1 MACAPNPLSGF
12 LVGGELTIVRS
23 FYMHTSQKLP
33 IFDPTPLNL
42 LALNFQDVANLVDK
56 LGWPLY
62 RTNQVLRWLYQHRT
76 REIDSMSNL
85 SKKDRASLKTVATIG
100 RTPTPTVMQSQDGTR
115 KLLFSLDN
123 NLAIESVL
131 IPDSKRLTLCIST
144 QVGCTVDCR
153 FCLTGQ
159 MGLKRN
165 LKAHEIVGQ
174 VMAAQDI
181 LEKGERITSLVFMG
195 MGEPLANIDDVSEAV
210 SRITNI
216 QWGLGIP
223 ARRITISTAGFAR
236 RLKALAGL
244 GVNVA
249 VSLNATTNEQ
259 RDVLMPMVNKLS
271 PLPELLEACRTYPLD
286 RGKRLTFEYVL
297 LSGKNDS
304 PEDAQRLSQLIRGM
318 RCKVNL
324 IPFNEFP
331 GSPFCRPG
339 DEAIEKFQNVLR
351 NQGLDVFLRES
362 RGSDI
367 LGACGQLGKLPA

>member
-1 MACAPNPLSGF
+1 MNAF
-12 LVGGELTIVRS
+12 K
-23 FYMHTSQKLP
+23 KLP
-33 IFDPTPLNL
+33 IVDPALPNL
-42 LALNFQDVANLVDK
+42 LALNFQDIANLVDK
-56 LGWPLY
+56 LGWSFY
-62 RTNQVLRWLYQHRT
+62 RTQQVLRWLYQHRT

-85 SKKDRASLKTVATIG
+85 SKKDRDFLKTVATIIG
-100 RTPTPTVMQSQDGTR
+100 IPAPTVMQSQDGTR
-115 KLLFSLDN
+115 KLLFSLEN

-131 IPDSKRLTLCIST
+131 IPYSKRLTLCISV

-181 LEKGERITSLVFMG
+181 LEEGERITSLVFMG
-195 MGEPLANIDDVSEAV
+195 MGEPLANIDAVSEAV

-223 ARRITISTAGFAR
+223 ARRITISTAGLAR

-249 VSLNATTNEQ
+249 ISLNATTNEQ
-259 RDVLMPMVNKLS
+259 RDILMPMVNKLN

-297 LSGKNDS
+297 LSGENDS
-304 PEDAQRLSQLIRGM
+304 PEDAQRLTKLLRGM
-318 RCKVNL
+318 RCKINL

-331 GSPFCRPG
+331 GSPFLRPS
-339 DEAIEKFQNVLR
+339 DRAIKNFQDVLR
-351 NQGLDVFLRES
+351 YNGLDVFLRES
-362 RGSDI
+362 RGRDI

>member
-1 MACAPNPLSGF
+1 MDAF
-12 LVGGELTIVRS
+12 R
-23 FYMHTSQKLP
+23 KLP
-33 IFDPTPLNL
+33 ILNPTPLNL

-56 LGWPLY
+56 LGWPAY
-62 RTNQVLRWLYQHRT
+62 RAKQVLRWLYQHRA
-76 REIDSMSNL
+76 REIDSMNNL
-85 SKKDRASLKTVATIG
+85 SRQDRDFLKTVANIK
-100 RTPTPTVMQSQDGTR
+100 RTPMSMVMQSQDGTR
-115 KLLFSLDN
+115 KLLFSLEN

-131 IPDSKRLTLCIST
+131 IPDSKRLTLCVST

-165 LKAHEIVGQ
+165 LKGHEIVAQ

-195 MGEPLANIDDVSEAV
+195 MGEPLANIDAVSDAV

-223 ARRITISTAGFAR
+223 ARRITISTAGFTKS
-236 RLKALAGL
+236 LKALAAL

-249 VSLNATTNEQ
+249 ISLNATTNEQ
-259 RDVLMPMVNKLS
+259 RDVLMPMVNKLN

-297 LSGKNDS
+297 LSGENDS
-304 PEDAQRLSQLIRGM
+304 PEDAQRLMQLIQGI
-318 RCKVNL
+318 RCKINL

-331 GSPFCRPG
+331 GSLFRRSS
-339 DEAIEKFQNVLR
+339 DEAIKKFQNVLR
-351 NQGLDVFLRES
+351 HHGFDVFLRES

-367 LGACGQLGKLPA
+367 FGACGQLGKFPA

>member
-1 MACAPNPLSGF
+1 MNA
-12 LVGGELTIVRS
+12 
-23 FYMHTSQKLP
+23 SQKLP
-33 IFDPTPLNL
+33 ILDPTPVNL
-42 LALNFQDVANLVDK
+42 LALNFQDIANLIDK

-62 RTNQVLRWLYQHRT
+62 RTQQVLRWLYQHRA

-85 SKKDRASLKTVATIG
+85 SKKDRDCLKTVATIG
-100 RTPTPTVMQSQDGTR
+100 RISVPMIMQSQDRTR
-115 KLLFSLDN
+115 KLLFSLEN
-123 NLAIESVL
+123 NLTVESVL
-131 IPDSKRLTLCIST
+131 IPDCKRLTLCISV

-181 LEKGERITSLVFMG
+181 LEEDERITSLVFMG
-195 MGEPLANIDDVSEAV
+195 MGEPLANLDAVSEAV

-236 RLKALAGL
+236 RLKALAEL

-249 VSLNATTNEQ
+249 ISLNATTNEQ

-271 PLPELLEACRTYPLD
+271 PLSELLEACRTYPLN

-297 LSGKNDS
+297 LSGENDS
-304 PEDAQRLSQLIRGM
+304 SEDAQRLIQLLQGI
-318 RCKVNL
+318 RCKINL

-331 GSPFCRPG
+331 GSSFCRPS
-339 DEAIEKFQNVLR
+339 DEATKKFQNTLR
-351 NQGLDVFLRES
+351 HHGLDVFLRES
-362 RGSDI
+362 RGRDI
-367 LGACGQLGKLPA
+367 LGACGQLGKIPA

>member
-1 MACAPNPLSGF
+1 
-12 LVGGELTIVRS
+12 
-23 FYMHTSQKLP
+23 MHTSQKLP

-297 LSGKNDS
+297 LSGENDS
-304 PEDAQRLSQLIRGM
+304 CEDAQRLTQLLRGM
-318 RCKVNL
+318 RCKINL

-331 GSPFCRPG
+331 GSPFRRPSKE
-339 DEAIEKFQNVLR
+339 DIREFQNVLR
-351 NQGLDVFLRES
+351 YHGMDVFLRES
-362 RGSDI
+362 RGRDI

>member
-1 MACAPNPLSGF
+1 MN
-12 LVGGELTIVRS
+12 V
-23 FYMHTSQKLP
+23 SQNLP
-33 IFDPTPLNL
+33 ILDPEPLDL
-42 LALNFQDVANLVDK
+42 LALNFQDISNLVEK
-56 LGWPLY
+56 LGWPFY
-62 RTNQVLRWLYQHRT
+62 RTRQVLQWLYQHRI

-85 SKKDRASLKTVATIG
+85 SKKDRDSLKIVATIR
-100 RTPTPTVMQSQDGTR
+100 RTPTPMVMQSQDGTR
-115 KLLFSLDN
+115 KLLFSFEN
-123 NLAIESVL
+123 NLDIESVL
-131 IPDSKRLTLCIST
+131 IPDSKRLTLCISA
-144 QVGCTVDCR
+144 QVGCSVDCR

-181 LEKGERITSLVFMG
+181 LERGKRITSLVFMG
-195 MGEPLANIDDVSEAV
+195 MGEPLANVDAVSEAV
-210 SRITNI
+210 SRITNT

-223 ARRITISTAGFAR
+223 AKRITISTAGFSR

-249 VSLNATTNEQ
+249 ISLNATTNEQ
-259 RDVLMPMVNKLS
+259 RDVLMPMVNKLN

-297 LSGKNDS
+297 LSGENDS
-304 PEDAQRLSQLIRGM
+304 PQDAQRLSQLLRGM
-318 RCKVNL
+318 WCKINL

-339 DEAIEKFQNVLR
+339 DKAIEKFRNVLR

-367 LGACGQLGKLPA
+367 FGACGQLGKLPA

>member
-1 MACAPNPLSGF
+1 MDAF
-12 LVGGELTIVRS
+12 R
-23 FYMHTSQKLP
+23 KLP
-33 IFDPTPLNL
+33 ILDSTPLNL
-42 LALNFQDVANLVDK
+42 LALNFQDIANLVDK
-56 LGWPLY
+56 LGLPSY
-62 RTNQVLRWLYQHRT
+62 RTQQVLRWLYQHRT
-76 REIDSMSNL
+76 QEIDSMSNL
-85 SKKDRASLKTVATIG
+85 SKRDRDSLKTVATI
-100 RTPTPTVMQSQDGTR
+100 RRIPKPMLVQSQDGTR
-115 KLLFSLDN
+115 KLLFSLEN

-131 IPDSKRLTLCIST
+131 IPDSKRLTLCISA

-165 LKAHEIVGQ
+165 LRAHEIIGQ
-174 VMAAQDI
+174 VMAAQDV
-181 LEKGERITSLVFMG
+181 LEEGKRITSLVFMG
-195 MGEPLANIDDVSEAV
+195 MGEPLANVDAVSEAV
-210 SRITNI
+210 SRITNT

-223 ARRITISTAGFAR
+223 ARRITISTAGIAR

-249 VSLNATTNEQ
+249 ISLNATTNEQ

-297 LSGKNDS
+297 LSGENDS
-304 PEDAQRLSQLIRGM
+304 CEDAQRLTQLLRGM
-318 RCKVNL
+318 RCKINL

-331 GSPFCRPG
+331 GSPFRRPSKE
-339 DEAIEKFQNVLR
+339 DIREFQNVLR
-351 NQGLDVFLRES
+351 YHGMDVFLRES
-362 RGSDI
+362 RGRDI

>member
-1 MACAPNPLSGF
+1 MN
-12 LVGGELTIVRS
+12 
-23 FYMHTSQKLP
+23 
-33 IFDPTPLNL
+33 
-42 LALNFQDVANLVDK
+42 
-56 LGWPLY
+56 
-62 RTNQVLRWLYQHRT
+62 
-76 REIDSMSNL
+76 NL
-85 SKKDRASLKTVATIG
+85 SRQDRDFLKTVANIK
-100 RTPTPTVMQSQDGTR
+100 RTPMSMVMQSQDGTR
-115 KLLFSLDN
+115 KLLFSLEN

-131 IPDSKRLTLCIST
+131 IPDSKRLTLCVST

-165 LKAHEIVGQ
+165 LKAHEIVDQ

-195 MGEPLANIDDVSEAV
+195 MGEPLANIDAVSDAV

-223 ARRITISTAGFAR
+223 ARRITISTAGFTKS
-236 RLKALAGL
+236 LKALAAL

-249 VSLNATTNEQ
+249 ISLNATTNEQ
-259 RDVLMPMVNKLS
+259 RDVLMPMVNKLN
-271 PLPELLEACRTYPLD
+271 PLPELLEACRAYPLD

-297 LSGKNDS
+297 LNGENDS
-304 PEDAQRLSQLIRGM
+304 PQDAQRLTQLLRGM
-318 RCKVNL
+318 RCKINL

-331 GSPFCRPG
+331 GSMFRRPP

-351 NQGLDVFLRES
+351 HRGLDVFLRES
-362 RGSDI
+362 RGRDI